1 MKSASCG
8 HTDTSADT
16 DGKSTSSDMIC
27 LNNITD
33 HGHEGTFE
41 DAYKNI
47 WRFIEKV
54 YNKKRLHSAFGYKSP
69 EKFEVE
75 FALNTVA

>member
-1 MKSASCG
+1 MKTLKVEG
-8 HTDTSADT
+8 VY
-16 DGKSTSSDMIC
+16 
-27 LNNITD
+27 LN
-33 HGHEGTFE
+33 EYGTFE

-54 YNKKRLHSAFGYKSP
+54 YNKKRLHSVLGYKYP
-69 EKFEVE
+69 EQFELE